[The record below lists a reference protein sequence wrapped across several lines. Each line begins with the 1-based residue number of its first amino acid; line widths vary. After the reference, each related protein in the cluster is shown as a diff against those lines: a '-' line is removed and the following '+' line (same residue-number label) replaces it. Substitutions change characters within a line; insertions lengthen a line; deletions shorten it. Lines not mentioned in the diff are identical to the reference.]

1 MGEPANLPGFGRL
14 TEIIAQGTGKKRKD
28 NETEDQ
34 FLGRLKRDN
43 VNVHKLAVAELRR
56 DNLEPTELHCNLLRL
71 FSKPESI
78 RIVTTNFDLLF
89 ERAAEKVLDLN
100 PELFRAPAL
109 PLGNKFR
116 GIVHVHGSVA
126 RPEEMILT
134 DEDFG
139 RAYLVESEGW
149 ARRFLVELF
158 RSFTIL
164 FIGYKHNDTI
174 MNYLASALPTGEA
187 KRFALMHDGNYEEWQ
202 ALGIELVA
210 YDSPDSR
217 DHSALYQGI
226 AKLVEHAGQSL
237 SDWQIRI
244 KELAEKE
251 PSSLSQEERGILV
264 QVLSDATRTCFFA
277 ETASS
282 PEWIK
287 WLDDN
292 NYFDSLFRDNDLSE
306 IDFQL
311 ANWLAVKFARYHP
324 DQLFFVISRHD
335 TNLNPYFWERLARII
350 GQDKEPWDK
359 NTLSRWIGLLLD
371 TAPQSPHDFIL
382 LGLGERCVEHKLFED
397 LVEIFNSMSKSYL
410 RVESYAWPG
419 TDTDESNPPI
429 PVRLEPASNHF
440 KINRLWE
447 KGLKPNLDQVAE
459 SLLSNVIRHLE
470 IQHRRLSVWG
480 NVWHNWNPTSSRRA
494 AIEPNEQ
501 DRHPKPLDVLID
513 VARDCL
519 EWLASN
525 RLETAALLCDRLAE
539 TEVPLLRRLA
549 LHTLLVRKD
558 LTPDGKI
565 GWLLPKMDFDDASI
579 HHELF
584 RAVTGSYPDAGTEQ
598 RHNVVEVIL
607 AYSLPNEQDENKDF
621 DSAAVH
627 IDWLN
632 SLHMVKPDCD
642 FAKQALDEL
651 RERFPKLQPSEHPD
665 HRMWVGEAKTG
676 WVGTQSPWTVE
687 QMLSKPAD
695 EWMEELLS
703 FRQEKFTG
711 PDRPGLVFAIG
722 EAAKQ
727 DFLWGLSLASVLA
740 KKEEWD
746 TDIWFGLLNAWSETG
761 VNENQHEEVLRLLG
775 RTELYDKNALPIA
788 RVLFTLVKN
797 DSEPCPPNLLSTAKR
812 VALTLWQNIGQEK
825 VLSEQLDWTNRAIN
839 HPAGFLA
846 LFWLKS
852 LSLWQK
858 GQDPVPHTLDNEYSS
873 VLSAIIQDESI
884 AGRLGRCILAGNFSF
899 LLAAD
904 EKWTK
909 KNLIPLFGESASEE
923 DYHAAWN
930 GFLVSQRINPSIAN
944 PSIADFLGHEFLGA
958 VKRIKKD
965 YPQRDLRS
973 RFVSAYVSMLVYFV
987 ANPIDEW
994 IPGFFKNAD
1003 EADKR
1008 DFAFQVKH
1016 YLVDMDE
1023 AQREKLWH
1031 DWLKSY
1037 WENRLMG
1044 VPSPLES
1051 AEISTMLGW
1060 LIHLDKLFPE
1070 AVDLAIKMQ
1079 PSGPIEQNFIAHD
1092 INKSD
1097 LWENYPESVA
1107 KLLVYLGECS
1117 LADYEWYE
1125 GKELVDK
1132 LLQSNIAQ
1140 ELKAKLEDLV
1150 IKLRLT

>member
-1 MGEPANLPGFGRL
+1 MGEPAKLPGFGRL
-14 TEIIAQGTGKKRKD
+14 TEVIAQGTGKKRED

-34 FLGRLKRDN
+34 FLGRLKRGGL
-43 VNVHKLAVAELRR
+43 NVHECAAAELRK
-56 DNLEPTELHCNLLRL
+56 DDLEPTELHCNLLRL
-71 FSKPESI
+71 FSKPESVK
-78 RIVTTNFDLLF
+78 IVTTNFDLLF
-89 ERAAEKVLDLN
+89 EQAAEKVLDLN
-100 PELFRAPAL
+100 PEIFRAPAL
-109 PLGNKFR
+109 PLGNNFR

-158 RSFTIL
+158 GSFTIL

-187 KRFALMHDGNYEEWQ
+187 KRFALMHDDNYEKWQ

-210 YDSPDSR
+210 YHLPDSQ
-217 DHSALYQGI
+217 DHSALHEGI
-226 AKLVEHAGQSL
+226 AKLVEHARQSL

-244 KELAEKE
+244 KKLAEKD
-251 PSSLSQEERGILV
+251 PSSLTQEERGILG
-264 QVLSDATRTCFFA
+264 QVLSDATRTRFFA
-277 ETASS
+277 EAASS

-292 NYFDSLFRDNDLSE
+292 NYLDSLFRDTDLNE

-335 TNLNPYFWERLARII
+335 TSLNPYFWERVARFIE
-350 GQDKEPWDK
+350 QDEEPWDK

-371 TAPQSPHDFIL
+371 TAPQNPHDFIL
-382 LGLGERCVEHKLFED
+382 LGLGERCVENKLFEN
-397 LVEIFNSMSKSYL
+397 LVEIFNLMSKSYL

-419 TDTDESNPPI
+419 TDTDESNTPI
-429 PVRLEPASNHF
+429 PVRLEPVSNHF
-440 KINRLWE
+440 KINSLWE
-447 KGLKPNLDQVAE
+447 KGLEPNLDQVAE
-459 SLLSNVIRHLE
+459 SLLSNIIRHLE

-480 NVWHNWNPTSSRRA
+480 NAWHDRSPLSSHRA
-494 AIEPNEQ
+494 AIEPDEQ
-501 DRHPKPLDVLID
+501 DRYHEPLDVLID

-525 RLETAALLCDRLAE
+525 RLETVALLCDRLAE

-549 LHTLLVRKD
+549 LHTLLVRED
-558 LTPDGKI
+558 LTPDKKI
-565 GWLLPKMDFDDASI
+565 DWLLPKMDFDDASV

-584 RAVTGSYPDAGTEQ
+584 RAVTGTYPYAGTEQ
-598 RHNVVEVIL
+598 RHNVVEAIL
-607 AYSLPNEQDENKDF
+607 AYSFPNEQDENTDLYT
-621 DSAAVH
+621 AGVH
-627 IDWLN
+627 IDWIN
-632 SLHMVKPDCD
+632 SLYMAKPDCD

-651 RERFPKLQPSEHPD
+651 RERFPELQPSEHPD
-665 HRMWVGEAKTG
+665 HRTWVGEVKTG

-687 QMLSKPAD
+687 QLLSKPAE
-695 EWMEELLS
+695 EWMEELMS

-722 EAAKQ
+722 EAGKQ
-727 DFLWGLSLASVLA
+727 DFLWGLSLASALA
-740 KKEEWD
+740 KKEKWD
-746 TDIWFGLLNAWSETG
+746 TDIWLGLLNAWSETG
-761 VNENQHEEVLRLLG
+761 VNENQHEEVLRLLD
-775 RTELYDKNALPIA
+775 RAELYDKNALPIA
-788 RVLFTLVKN
+788 RVLLALVKN
-797 DSEPCPPNLLSTAKR
+797 DSQPCPHSLLSTANR
-812 VALTLWQNIGQEK
+812 IARTLWQNIDQEK
-825 VLSEQLDWTNRAIN
+825 TLSEQLDWATKAIN

-846 LFWLKS
+846 LFWLRS

-858 GQDPVPHTLDNEYSS
+858 GQDPIPHTLNNEYSS
-873 VLSAIIQDESI
+873 ALSAIIQDKSI

-899 LLAAD
+899 LLATD

-909 KNLIPLFGESASEE
+909 QNLIPLFGKSAGEE

-930 GFLVSQRINPSIAN
+930 GFLLWQPINPSIAE
-944 PSIADFLGHEFLGA
+944 FLGHEFLGA

-965 YPQRDLRS
+965 YPQRNLRS
-973 RFVSAYVSMLVYFV
+973 RFVNAYVSMLVYFV
-987 ANPIDEW
+987 ADPIDKW
-994 IPGFFKNAD
+994 IPKFFKNAD

-1008 DFAFQVKH
+1008 DFAFQVKGH
-1016 YLVDMDE
+1016 LVDMDE
-1023 AQREKLWH
+1023 ARREKLWEG
-1031 DWLKSY
+1031 WLKSY

-1044 VPSPLES
+1044 APSPLEPF
-1051 AEISTMLGW
+1051 EISTMLGW
-1060 LIHLDKLFPE
+1060 LLRLDKLFPE
-1070 AVDLAIKMQ
+1070 AVDLAIKM
-1079 PSGPIEQNFIAHD
+1079 GPPGPLERNLIVRN

-1097 LWENYPESVA
+1097 LWENCPESVA
-1107 KLLVYLGECS
+1107 KLLVYLGECG
-1117 LADYEWYE
+1117 LPDYEWYE
-1125 GKELVDK
+1125 GKDLIDK